1 MSKEKRFNHTITLSQ
16 SEFDLLHLITTKRDI
31 SQGKLVGGLLR
42 KEAKRLKIS
51 VAEK

>member
-1 MSKEKRFNHTITLSQ
+1 MPKEKRFNHTTTFSQ
-16 SEFDLLHLITTKRDI
+16 SEFDLLHLLADKKNT
-31 SQGKLVGGLLR
+31 SQGKLIGALLR